1 MGQTKRGEGDE
12 ESGHLGGAIPW
23 REDALL
29 PPARSLHTM
38 DLLRVLAAGCGPSCF
53 GQGSFFSSSRRNY
66 HILVPLFIL
75 TTTKKRSKQHQNF
88 SPKNSK
94 TSIAK
99 AKRERSAALTDNQ
112 NVDCLLALHVTL
124 NGLNVHVLA
133 KIYRLSRRRTLGS
146 GTPGRPISRYSGG
159 LDSSTACYG
168 GRGE

>member
-23 REDALL
+23 RGDALL

-53 GQGSFFSSSRRNY
+53 GQGSFFFKQPQKLS
-66 HILVPLFIL
+66 HISTLVYTDDDEEEEQ
-75 TTTKKRSKQHQNF
+75 TTSELLAEKLENF
-88 SPKNSK
+88 K
-94 TSIAK
+94 
-99 AKRERSAALTDNQ
+99 SANVALTDNQ